1 MDYRLSSW
9 LPDGRTGRLGYIRG
23 RGTIELQVLGQA
35 LVVNGNLA
43 KAQELAVADGLR
55 QAAEQAVGSLVYS
68 ETKVENYQLIKDTI
82 RLRSAGYISGYEI
95 NKVWVEQNICKV
107 FLTVRVKKGT
117 MIQDL
122 EELRLNL
129 MLAGNP
135 GIMLSITAEDQRL
148 STGGFTT
155 VIMEGLQAAG
165 YNRVFDQKQ
174 PAARQQGALL
184 VTGEVFSEKLGSY
197 QGLVSCRVTLQVRM
211 VKADTGESLGS
222 YDLQQTEVDLTE
234 RAAAEKALRRAS
246 ERLLPLILADLSKN
260 LTAPR
265 SLTLSVMNLTYPQ
278 VTLFRQYLRETPM
291 VDRVQLHEY
300 TGRKAVLS
308 VETTLT
314 APQLADELL
323 GWDEF
328 ILEVTGVSPYLI
340 ELMVMA
346 VGSP

>member
-1 MDYRLSSW
+1 
-9 LPDGRTGRLGYIRG
+9 
-23 RGTIELQVLGQA
+23 
-35 LVVNGNLA
+35 
-43 KAQELAVADGLR
+43 
-55 QAAEQAVGSLVYS
+55 
-68 ETKVENYQLIKDTI
+68 
-82 RLRSAGYISGYEI
+82 
-95 NKVWVEQNICKV
+95 
-107 FLTVRVKKGT
+107 
-117 MIQDL
+117 
-122 EELRLNL
+122 
-129 MLAGNP
+129 
-135 GIMLSITAEDQRL
+135 
-148 STGGFTT
+148 
-155 VIMEGLQAAG
+155 MEGLQAAG

>member
-1 MDYRLSSW
+1 MKRWITVCL
-9 LPDGRTGRLGYIRG
+9 LGFLMAVPVVWVTSAEE
-23 RGTIELQVLGQA
+23 GTIELQVLGQA

-234 RAAAEKALRRAS
+234 RAAVKGC
-246 ERLLPLILADLSKN
+246 
-260 LTAPR
+260 
-265 SLTLSVMNLTYPQ
+265 SL
-278 VTLFRQYLRETPM
+278 
-291 VDRVQLHEY
+291 
-300 TGRKAVLS
+300 
-308 VETTLT
+308 
-314 APQLADELL
+314 
-323 GWDEF
+323 
-328 ILEVTGVSPYLI
+328 
-340 ELMVMA
+340 
-346 VGSP
+346 